1 MHEPMHVQKRL
12 HPHGTKSRISHVH
25 SGDRALQAAGYVGST
40 VTAGPSVCEAGA
52 PLPGPVPSH
61 DVHPAD
67 PLDAILRGEP
77 AKATCPL
84 AASRTSVSCARRFSA
99 TTLREWGMPELRDDV
114 ELVVSELVTNALS
127 HGLAARYDAAPDHS
141 NHADSTDSIRLT
153 LARRGANV
161 ICMVE
166 DASGEAPIEKDPD
179 RDAEAG
185 RGLQLVASFSRRWG
199 WSRRAGGGKVVWA
212 LFQHASTP
220 AT

>member
-1 MHEPMHVQKRL
+1 M
-12 HPHGTKSRISHVH
+12 H
-25 SGDRALQAAGYVGST
+25 SGDRALQAAGYAGPT

-52 PLPGPVPSH
+52 PLPGPVPAH
-61 DVHPAD
+61 DVHLVD
-67 PLDAILRGEP
+67 PLDAMLRGEP
-77 AKATCPL
+77 AKASCPL
-84 AASRTSVSCARRFSA
+84 AASRASVSCARRFSA
-99 TTLREWGMPELRDDV
+99 TLLCEWGMPELRDDV

-127 HGLAARYDAAPDHS
+127 HGLAARYDAAPDDS
-141 NHADSTDSIRLT
+141 NHAGTTDPIRLT

-166 DASGEAPIEKDPD
+166 DASGEAPIEKDPE

-199 WSRRAGGGKVVWA
+199 WSKLTGGGKVVWA
-212 LFQHASTP
+212 LFQHAASP